1 MTTLDQWEMISLP
14 FDKYSPSHKQTIL
27 SLPGEIYT
35 DSTGTDLTQFIINT
49 LNKNSKDRVLMLK
62 LEQEMTNLV
71 NISLHPNLF
80 PWQLIFTQVKDGK
93 KTHHKFPHMS
103 SYHRMVVHRWEQ

>member
-1 MTTLDQWEMISLP
+1 MKFWEEFFQFQQNLLGLKKIP
-14 FDKYSPSHKQTIL
+14 P
-27 SLPGEIYT
+27 PGEIYT

-71 NISLHPNLF
+71 QSILISKPGDSLETEF
-80 PWQLIFTQVKDGK
+80 SGEG
-93 KTHHKFPHMS
+93 
-103 SYHRMVVHRWEQ
+103 WEEDSP

>member
-1 MTTLDQWEMISLP
+1 MKKAHKTAQDYLTRLDQWERISLP

-27 SLPGEIYT
+27 FLPGEIYT

-71 NISLHPNLF
+71 NTS
-80 PWQLIFTQVKDGK
+80 
-93 KTHHKFPHMS
+93 
-103 SYHRMVVHRWEQ
+103 

>member
-1 MTTLDQWEMISLP
+1 M
-14 FDKYSPSHKQTIL
+14 IL

-71 NISLHPNLF
+71 NIFLYPNLA
-80 PWQLIFTQVKDGK
+80 P
-93 KTHHKFPHMS
+93 
-103 SYHRMVVHRWEQ
+103 

>member
-1 MTTLDQWEMISLP
+1 MNFP
-14 FDKYSPSHKQTIL
+14 P
-27 SLPGEIYT
+27 PGEIYT

-71 NISLHPNLF
+71 
-80 PWQLIFTQVKDGK
+80 
-93 KTHHKFPHMS
+93 
-103 SYHRMVVHRWEQ
+103 

>member
-1 MTTLDQWEMISLP
+1 MISLP
-14 FDKYSPSHKQTIL
+14 FDKYSPSHNQTIL

-71 NISLHPNLF
+71 NIS
-80 PWQLIFTQVKDGK
+80 
-93 KTHHKFPHMS
+93 
-103 SYHRMVVHRWEQ
+103 

>member
-1 MTTLDQWEMISLP
+1 MITLWVSNFCP
-14 FDKYSPSHKQTIL
+14 
-27 SLPGEIYT
+27 LPGEIYT

-71 NISLHPNLF
+71 KT
-80 PWQLIFTQVKDGK
+80 IFKPGS
-93 KTHHKFPHMS
+93 F
-103 SYHRMVVHRWEQ
+103 